1 MKFLC
6 FPILLFGLVA
16 SAQPK
21 PIVNIAE
28 TISVDQLKT
37 NLYYLASDLLQGRLF
52 ASHGDTLAS
61 EFVAKQFKK
70 NNLVAPYDKGGNY
83 YQAITAHKILFEGD
97 LALNGIHHPM
107 YDGWFAR
114 AAITPT
120 SQTKN
125 AKVVFTEY
133 DFGDTS
139 YNNLNGLDIKNKVLV
154 ILLHGNPGSINASV
168 ESFENVLIK
177 KGACAYMLIMPGM
190 NNAVLR
196 MIPNMQGNIPE
207 YENILFIPEKKSTIP
222 SMVLS
227 PEMGDSLLMK
237 DGQTIKTLQ
246 SDFFKSPDNKFFYSK
261 SVVSLNF
268 RHFTEEVKAPNVIG
282 VIKGTDKN
290 AGCVIVSAHHDHEGK
305 QGSEIYYGAV
315 DNASGTT
322 AIIEM
327 AALMNKCIKAGYRP
341 KRTII
346 FASFTGEERG
356 LLGSKYYSEHPLY
369 PISKT
374 YAVLNIDM
382 MGRVDTFYSGKR
394 ADSNYAYILVKD
406 SLDRG
411 LRKAVYDANESGAVR
426 LKLDT
431 YYEQPEHAQRRI
443 TGSDQ
448 YPFYLKGVPF
458 IRIDCGFAK
467 DYHKPTDTPDK
478 INYDLL
484 KKQTQLA
491 FLTLWNISNN

>member
-1 MKFLC
+1 
-6 FPILLFGLVA
+6 
-16 SAQPK
+16 
-21 PIVNIAE
+21 
-28 TISVDQLKT
+28 
-37 NLYYLASDLLQGRLF
+37 
-52 ASHGDTLAS
+52 S
-61 EFVAKQFKK
+61 EF
-70 NNLVAPYDKGGNY
+70 
-83 YQAITAHKILFEGD
+83 
-97 LALNGIHHPM
+97 
-107 YDGWFAR
+107 
-114 AAITPT
+114 
-120 SQTKN
+120 
-125 AKVVFTEY
+125 
-133 DFGDTS
+133 
-139 YNNLNGLDIKNKVLV
+139 
-154 ILLHGNPGSINASV
+154 
-168 ESFENVLIK
+168 FENLLIT
-177 KGACAYMLIMPGM
+177 KGAFAYMLIIPGI
-190 NNAVLR
+190 NNAVIKYFPIEDGG
-196 MIPNMQGNIPE
+196 IPK
-207 YENILFIPEKKSTIP
+207 YENILFTPKSMVKIP
-222 SMVLS
+222 SILLS
-227 PEMGDSLLMK
+227 GEMGDSLLMK

-246 SDFFKSPDNKFFYSK
+246 SDFFKSRGNKFFYSK
-261 SVVSLNF
+261 STVSLNF
-268 RHFTEEVKAPNVIG
+268 SPYTEEVKAPNVIG
-282 VIKGTDKN
+282 VINGTDKN
-290 AGCVIVSAHHDHEGK
+290 ADCVIVSAHHDHEGK
-305 QGSEIYYGAV
+305 QGKKIYYGAV

-356 LLGSKYYSEHPLY
+356 LLGSMYYSEHPLY

-406 SLDRG
+406 SLNRG
-411 LRKAVYDANESGAVR
+411 LRKAVYDANESGAVH

-491 FLTLWNISNN
+491 FLTLWNITNN